1 MRSSFPLFL
10 RVTPFDQGWRDVFF
24 MRLTA
29 CLYLQPSLPRCI
41 MAGVPNPQLHT
52 SHPTRL
58 VVDLNAIRHNVRV
71 LRECAGVS
79 LMAVVKANGYGHG
92 IVPVARAALQAGAAW
107 CGVAC
112 LPEAVTLREA
122 GITAPILV
130 MGYTP
135 ASLAHEA
142 IAFDLRV
149 NLFDADVARAF
160 SNAAVEMQMPCRA
173 HIKIDT
179 GMGRLGPRPCDA
191 GNVIDAI
198 AALPG
203 IEVEGLF
210 THLRSAESDPDFSR
224 EQLRLFRDVAQG
236 RAVKWLHACNSA
248 GTMMYPE
255 GHFNL
260 VRPGLALYGMSP
272 FAPDPPLPEAREMVM
287 QLKPA
292 LRWVTRIASIK
303 WLPNDHGIGY
313 NARYRCEGERRIAV
327 IPVGYGDGYRRTPR
341 NAGEVLVR
349 GRRAPIRGNV
359 CMDQCMVDVTD
370 IPEAQFDDE
379 VVLLGAQGADCISAD
394 EIAQRLGTVNYEV
407 TTALPARP
415 ARIYL
420 GE

>member
-1 MRSSFPLFL
+1 
-10 RVTPFDQGWRDVFF
+10 
-24 MRLTA
+24 
-29 CLYLQPSLPRCI
+29 
-41 MAGVPNPQLHT
+41 MAGVPNPQPQT
-52 SHPTRL
+52 SHPTCL
-58 VVDLNAIRHNVRV
+58 IVDLNAIRHNVRI
-71 LRECAGVS
+71 LRERAGVS

-92 IVPVARAALQAGAAW
+92 IAPVAHAALQAGARW

-112 LPEAVTLREA
+112 LPEAITLREA

-135 ASLAHEA
+135 ASLAREA

-160 SNAAVEMQMPCRA
+160 SNAAVEMQKPCRT

-191 GNVIDAI
+191 GDVIDAI

-210 THLRSAESDPDFSR
+210 THLRSSESDPDFSR
-224 EQLRLFRDVAQG
+224 EQLRLFRDVAQS
-236 RAVKWLHACNSA
+236 RAVKWMHACNSA

-255 GHFNL
+255 GRFNL

-272 FAPDPPLPEAREMVM
+272 FAPDPPLPEARETVA

-292 LRWVTRIASIK
+292 LRWITRIASIK
-303 WLPNDHGIGY
+303 WLPDGHGIGY

-359 CMDQCMVDVTD
+359 CMDQCMIDVTD
-370 IPEAQFDDE
+370 IPAAQFDDE
-379 VVLLGAQGADCISAD
+379 VVLLGAQGDDCISAD

-415 ARIYL
+415 ARVYL

>member
-1 MRSSFPLFL
+1 M
-10 RVTPFDQGWRDVFF
+10 
-24 MRLTA
+24 
-29 CLYLQPSLPRCI
+29 
-41 MAGVPNPQLHT
+41 

-58 VVDLNAIRHNVRV
+58 IVDLSAIRHNARA
-71 LRECAGVS
+71 LRACAGADVS

-92 IVPVARAALQAGAAW
+92 IGPAARAALQAGAAW

-112 LPEAVTLREA
+112 VPEGLALREA
-122 GITAPILV
+122 GISVPILV

-135 ASLAHEA
+135 ASLAREA
-142 IAFDLRV
+142 IEFDLRV
-149 NLFDADVARAF
+149 NLFDVNVARAF
-160 SNAAVEMQMPCRA
+160 SRVAVELQKPCRA

-179 GMGRLGPRPCDA
+179 GMGRLGPLSCEA
-191 GNVIDAI
+191 GAVIDAI

-203 IEVEGLF
+203 IDIEGLF
-210 THLRSAESDPDFSR
+210 THLRSSESDPDFSR
-224 EQLRLFRDVAQG
+224 EQLRLFREVAQG
-236 RAVKWLHACNSA
+236 RNVKWLHACNSA

-255 GHFNL
+255 GRFNL

-272 FAPDPPLPEAREMVM
+272 FAPSPPLPEARETVA

-292 LRWVTRIASIK
+292 LKWVTRIASIK
-303 WLPNDHGIGY
+303 WLPDEHGIGY

-327 IPVGYGDGYRRTPR
+327 IPVGYGDGYRRTPH

-359 CMDQCMVDVTD
+359 CMDQCMIDVTD

-379 VVLLGAQGADCISAD
+379 VVLLGAQGDDCISAD
-394 EIAQRLGTVNYEV
+394 EIALRLGTVNYEV

-415 ARIYL
+415 PRVYL
-420 GE
+420 GETE

>member
-1 MRSSFPLFL
+1 
-10 RVTPFDQGWRDVFF
+10 
-24 MRLTA
+24 
-29 CLYLQPSLPRCI
+29 